1 MPYLYQ
7 NCLKKA
13 TFAKNNVF
21 PYNGFMKILGIE
33 TSCDD
38 TAISVIEAKKANP
51 KKNWPGIK
59 ILSSLVSS
67 QEKLHARYGG
77 VFPSLAKREHQKNI
91 IPLLT
96 KALKESGLLKKT
108 RQFDEKKL
116 KKVEKILERNPELF
130 QNLKPF
136 LENYEI
142 KGIDKI
148 AVTVGP
154 GLEPCLW
161 VGTNLAKALSFYFE
175 IPAIKANHIEGHILS
190 NWIFPVKSAPLPMV
204 ALIVSGGNTQ
214 MFLIKDVGK
223 YRLIGET
230 RDDAAGECFDKT
242 ARILGLGYPGGPEIA
257 KYAEKFKEKTFNI
270 NLPRPM
276 MHDKNFD
283 FSFSGLKTAVLYDYK
298 KRKKVAK
305 EYVVEMADEI
315 QKAIIEV
322 LLTKTMKAAEK
333 YKAKSVLVGGGVS
346 ANKKLRKSFKDDC
359 KKRGLA
365 CFVPEPKFSTDNAA
379 MVALAAALSS
389 PQKEVKWNKLK
400 VNANLRVNGV

>member
-13 TFAKNNVF
+13 TFAKNIVF

-38 TAISVIEAKKANP
+38 TAVSVIEAEKANP
-51 KKNWPGIK
+51 RKNWPGIK
-59 ILSSLVSS
+59 ILSSIVSS

-91 IPLLT
+91 VPLLI
-96 KALKESGLLKKT
+96 KALKESGLLKKNNKT
-108 RQFDEKKL
+108 DEKKI

-136 LENYEI
+136 LENYGI
-142 KGIDKI
+142 KKIDKI
-148 AVTVGP
+148 AVATGP

-161 VGTNLAKALSFYFE
+161 VGTNLAKALSFYFK
-175 IPAIKANHIEGHILS
+175 IPLIKANHIEGHILS
-190 NWIFPVKSAPLPMV
+190 SWLFPIKSAPLPMI

-214 MFLIKDVGK
+214 MFLVKDVGK
-223 YRLIGET
+223 YKLIGET

-242 ARILGLGYPGGPEIA
+242 ARILGLGYPGGPKIS
-257 KYAEKFKEKTFNI
+257 KYAEKFKEKTLGI

-276 MHDKNFD
+276 IHDKNFD
-283 FSFSGLKTAVLYDYK
+283 FSFSGLKTAVLYDYR
-298 KRKKVAK
+298 KRKKTSPK
-305 EYVVEMADEI
+305 YVVEMAHEI
-315 QKAIIEV
+315 QEAIIEV
-322 LLTKTMKAAEK
+322 LLKKTMKAAEK
-333 YKAKSVLVGGGVS
+333 HKAKAVLVGGGVS
-346 ANKKLRKSFKDDC
+346 ANKKLRKDL
-359 KKRGLA
+359 KRECEKRNLA
-365 CFVPEPKFSTDNAA
+365 CFVPDQKFSTDNAA
-379 MVALAAALSS
+379 MIALAAALSS
-389 PQKEVKWNKLK
+389 SRKEVEWNKLK